1 MNVIFAGSVHCA
13 HNKRVEA
20 DAVKRRAV
28 SCCLGGRAAHAQRYT
43 KKRKYQK
50 HPPSDSRDRNRQ
62 TTKLTMS
69 SIKTLLPGFFTYFMS
84 TSS

>member
-1 MNVIFAGSVHCA
+1 MNVVFAGSVHCA

-43 KKRKYQK
+43 AQG
-50 HPPSDSRDRNRQ
+50 
-62 TTKLTMS
+62 L
-69 SIKTLLPGFFTYFMS
+69 
-84 TSS
+84 